1 MMQSLAGLMALAI
14 PLSAS
19 GNCWEDAGR
28 RYDIHPAYLYG
39 IAQVESSLNPA
50 AVNSGHALRTG
61 SYDIGLMQINSRN
74 LKALAKHGITEA
86 DLYMPC
92 TSIMVGAWILRQ
104 AMNRY
109 PDDMWQAVGAYN
121 ASCRQLKGR
130 ACQAARSRY
139 AWKVY
144 RAMKTLAG
152 RKAS

>member
-1 MMQSLAGLMALAI
+1 MRALTVLLALAM

-19 GNCWEDAGR
+19 GNCWEEAGR
-28 RYDIHPAYLYG
+28 RYDILPAYLYG
-39 IAQVESSLNPA
+39 IAQVESSLDPA
-50 AVNSGHALRTG
+50 ALNARHFAKTG

-86 DLYMPC
+86 DLYVPC

-109 PDDMWQAVGAYN
+109 PGDMWQAVGAYN
-121 ASCRQLKGR
+121 ASCSQLKGR
-130 ACQAARSRY
+130 DCQAARSRY

-144 RAMKTLAG
+144 RAMLGLAE

>member
-1 MMQSLAGLMALAI
+1 MRCLAGLLILAF
-14 PLSAS
+14 PFAAF

-50 AVNSGHALRTG
+50 AVNSAHLVRTG

-74 LKALAKHGITEA
+74 LKALAKHGIAEA
-86 DLYMPC
+86 DLYDPC

-109 PDDMWQAVGAYN
+109 PGDMWQAVGAYN
-121 ASCRQLKGR
+121 ASCRQLKGK

-144 RAMKTLAG
+144 RAMMRHAG